1 MVQEL
6 AVLGGPSDLHDAG
19 RDDGDLVVP
28 DAGMRLKRAAHAFE
42 RGRVATSLVVM
53 IWSTFGSGFESHS
66 QIRVAF

>member
-42 RGRVATSLVVM
+42 
-53 IWSTFGSGFESHS
+53 
-66 QIRVAF
+66 